1 MSDTPERDPGFPPT
15 PAPVRAGGG
24 HGVTEPGES
33 AAEPSEFK
41 PTPAR
46 VMAAAEEE
54 APCIEPTV
62 EEARLD
68 VDGASWSVRVLG
80 RAGGSGAS
88 AVPVLLLGFWPG
100 SEPEGDPRLER
111 VVAGRSLDAMSDSD
125 LRAAF
130 SGARPWQAP
139 VKAPKRPERQRRDHR
154 DGATRRR
161 QT

>member
-1 MSDTPERDPGFPPT
+1 MSDTPERDPGIPSA

-24 HGVTEPGES
+24 DDVAEPGES
-33 AAEPSEFK
+33 AEAPSEFK

-46 VMAAAEEE
+46 VMAAAEGEG
-54 APCIEPTV
+54 PGVEPTV
-62 EEARLD
+62 EEACID
-68 VDGASWSVRVLG
+68 VEGAPWSIRVLG

-111 VVAGRSLDAMSDSD
+111 VVAGRFLETMSESD
-125 LRAAF
+125 LREAL
-130 SGARPWQAP
+130 SGARPWQP
-139 VKAPKRPERQRRDHR
+139 PSKAPKRTERERRDRR